1 MMDLA
6 RRVPTCLLQQGS
18 EVFLEEV
25 FLEVFP
31 EVFLEVFLEVAQDL
45 LDLETFLH

>member
-31 EVFLEVFLEVAQDL
+31 EVILEVAQDL

>member
-6 RRVPTCLLQQGS
+6 RRVPTCLLQQGL

-25 FLEVFP
+25 FPEVFP
-31 EVFLEVFLEVAQDL
+31 EVAQDL

>member
-18 EVFLEEV
+18 EVFLEVFLEEV
-25 FLEVFP
+25 FLEGL
-31 EVFLEVFLEVAQDL
+31 FLEELFP
-45 LDLETFLH
+45 